1 MEKYYR
7 FANVELAVEIP
18 AEQMYS
24 EERHLG
30 HFQVETVADPHVFRF
45 EVSDSLTPPAGV
57 RIANEAGFR
66 VYREGEWMVR
76 YLGSVAQGWENAYM
90 RIAFCGKQHRVQIRS
105 SMAANR
111 VGTQMVLNAIG
122 AEHLIAQAG
131 GFVFHCSYIER
142 NGKGILFTAPSGT
155 GKSTQADLW
164 QKYRGTRIINGDRA
178 VIRMDHGQILAEGIP
193 FAGSSAYCENRSL
206 PLAAIVY
213 LEQAPHT
220 SIRAM
225 RGYEAFSRI
234 WEGVT
239 VNTWDR
245 EDLEKV
251 SEVVSQTAQRVPVF
265 HLACTPDESA
275 VIALE
280 RML

>member
-30 HFQVETVADPHVFRF
+30 PFQVETVVAPHVFRF
-45 EVSDSLTPPAGV
+45 EVTDSLMPPAGV
-57 RIANEAGFR
+57 CIANEGGFR

-76 YLGSVAQGWENAYM
+76 YLGSVAQSLENAYM
-90 RIAFCGKQHRVQIRS
+90 RVAHCGKQHQVQIRS
-105 SMAANR
+105 STTTNR
-111 VGTQMVLNAIG
+111 VGTQLVLSAIG

-131 GFVFHCSYIER
+131 GFVFHCSYIEH
-142 NGKGILFTAPSGT
+142 NGKAIIFTAPSGT

-164 QKYRGTRIINGDRA
+164 QKYRGARIINGDRA
-178 VIRMDHGQILAEGIP
+178 AIRIDHGQILAEGIP

-220 SIRAM
+220 SIRPM

-275 VIALE
+275 IIALE